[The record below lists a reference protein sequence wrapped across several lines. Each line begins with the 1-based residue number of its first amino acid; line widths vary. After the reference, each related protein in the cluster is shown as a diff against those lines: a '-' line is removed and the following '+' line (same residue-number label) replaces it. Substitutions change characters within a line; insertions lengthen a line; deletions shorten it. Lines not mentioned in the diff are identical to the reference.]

1 MGRFPGKVL
10 VLLAIT
16 LVLANA
22 GCLARCIVDSCQVSP
37 PPCHSHSK
45 GDAQHCPQQNQMKMA
60 ATGAV
65 ALDWG
70 MAFIPVDRS
79 DDAVQAEQPYT
90 LTTPLRTPPQFDPAP
105 LALRI

>member
-22 GCLARCIVDSCQVSP
+22 GCLARCIVQSCQDNPAS
-37 PPCHSHSK
+37 CHSHSNSDT
-45 GDAQHCPQQNQMKMA
+45 GHCPQQNQMKTA
-60 ATGAV
+60 VTGAV
-65 ALDWG
+65 TLDWG
-70 MAFIPVDRS
+70 SGFIPVELPIE
-79 DDAVQAEQPYT
+79 VTQAEHPYSWAT
-90 LTTPLRTPPQFDPAP
+90 ASVTPPWTVPAP